1 MTGRCP
7 PELSAVASAVA
18 VAAQQLP
25 PAVVRRHQTWERSDN
40 PPPPPLHPLL
50 SCQTAV
56 NIDPTN
62 EDGRSI
68 CGVGISV

>member
-7 PELSAVASAVA
+7 PEISADAAAASAVA

-25 PAVVRRHQTWERSDN
+25 PAVVRRQQTWERSDN

-56 NIDPTN
+56 NIDPSN
-62 EDGRSI
+62 EDCRTI
-68 CGVGISV
+68 